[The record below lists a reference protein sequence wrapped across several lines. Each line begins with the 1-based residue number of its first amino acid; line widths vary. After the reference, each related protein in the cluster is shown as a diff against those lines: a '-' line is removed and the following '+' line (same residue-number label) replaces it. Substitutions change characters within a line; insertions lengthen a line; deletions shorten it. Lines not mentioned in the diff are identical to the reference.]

1 MEKPKVYKKFKKQ
14 IEKKDYDSDEDNK
27 KKDKKIG

>member
-14 IEKKDYDSDEDNK
+14 IENKDNDSDEDNK
-27 KKDKKIG
+27 KKDKSI